1 MSQSRIN
8 RLPPGRKFGRL
19 LEFSLI
25 FLILLAA
32 GWIATQYATAPQIML
47 LILLYILTINFSIPT
62 EYGYVGITPL
72 VAIASILTV
81 DIDGAMFA
89 ALIGVPLAELMRPL
103 WRPLWRASSVE
114 TVSLRDRVGMSAVL
128 LLNLG
133 LVAVVF
139 QPLFGEDGLLSETS
153 SFIPGLSG
161 APLSAVS
168 LAIFYLFVYLLL
180 FALYWRLMGG
190 SWQRF
195 TAEAGAYLS
204 GTALFAIPLTLFIA
218 SAEIAT
224 PAFVILCI
232 GIGAFAIITFI
243 NWQRSTILLQR
254 LEQLTSLNA
263 IGSSLRESLDLDA
276 LLARLESQIA
286 DLISAERFFVALRD
300 EDGNWELPISSVSNS
315 LQSGENPPPFQPDD
329 LTRWVVEKSRVLD
342 LDPGN
347 MHHADQHSIVLPEP
361 QPFVWLGVPL
371 TTAET
376 AFGAIVLQKF
386 ENAEPFSRW
395 SREVLLSIAGQAS
408 AAIQNARLYRETVRL
423 YNMTDEALGQRVDQ
437 LQALLFSIAEG
448 VLMLGR
454 DGTVVLVNPTAARLV
469 GFGAEQM
476 RGQPLQLEKAAALGF
491 TEPGLESLLE
501 QISAEHPPLSSRHE
515 YETTID
521 EQRRVLE
528 RDGVP
533 VSAENGDLIGW
544 LMVFH
549 DITEQRERSEW
560 RADLTRMIVHDLR
573 NPITT
578 LSSTINLI
586 ENRLPEADRGTVSD
600 LVANAQYGTAN
611 MLEMVDSLMDIN
623 RAEAGRFVIDAEAM
637 RITTLV
643 DGVLQTLQPLAIQR
657 GVTLEIHKEDDLPA
671 VWGDEEILRRVVV
684 NLLDNALK
692 FTPGGGSVR
701 TEIVALPKTE
711 TREAGCKLI
720 ITDDGP
726 GIPED
731 LRERIFDRFITFNH
745 GGGQVRGTG
754 LGLSFCKLAVES
766 HGGRIWVEDAPDSGS
781 AFNVA
786 IPGIPDF

>member
-1 MSQSRIN
+1 MSQSRIK
-8 RLPPGRKFGRL
+8 RLPQGRNFGRI

-32 GWIATQYATAPQIML
+32 GWVATQYATAPQIML

-62 EYGYVGITPL
+62 EFGYVGITPL

-81 DIDGAMFA
+81 DIDGALFA
-89 ALIGVPLAELMRPL
+89 AVIGVPLAELMRPL

-114 TVSLRDRVGMSAVL
+114 TVPLRNRVGMSTVL

-133 LVAVVF
+133 LVAVVY
-139 QPLFGEDGLLSETS
+139 QPLFGEDGLLSDTS
-153 SFIPGLSG
+153 NLIPSLSG
-161 APLSAVS
+161 APLSAVF
-168 LAIFYLFVYLLL
+168 LAIFYLLVYLML
-180 FALYWRLMGG
+180 FSLYWRLMGG
-190 SWQRF
+190 TMQHF
-195 TAEAGAYLS
+195 VGEAGAYLS

-276 LLARLESQIA
+276 LLARLETQIA

-300 EDGNWELPISSVSNS
+300 EDGKWELPISSSGNS
-315 LQSGENPPPFQPDD
+315 LSAFQPDD
-329 LTRWVVEKSRVLD
+329 LTNWVVEKGRVLD
-342 LDPGN
+342 LDPSN
-347 MHHADQHSIVLPEP
+347 MHHADQHNIALPDP
-361 QPFVWLGVPL
+361 QPLVWLGVPL
-371 TTAET
+371 TTAEN

-386 ENAEPFSRW
+386 DNAEPFSRW

-423 YNMTDEALGQRVDQ
+423 YNMTDDALGQRVDQ
-437 LQALLFSIAEG
+437 LQALLFSIEEG

-454 DGTVVLVNPTAARLV
+454 DGTVVLVNPTAGRLL
-469 GFGAEQM
+469 GSGAEAL
-476 RGQPLQLEKAAALGF
+476 RGQSLQVSNATALGF
-491 TEPGLESLLE
+491 SESALETLLM
-501 QISAEHPPLSSRHE
+501 QISAEHPPISSRYE
-515 YETTID
+515 YEATIG
-521 EQRRVLE
+521 EKRCVLARE
-528 RDGVP
+528 GVP

-549 DITEQRERSEW
+549 DVTEERERSEW

-578 LSSTINLI
+578 LSSTISLI
-586 ENRLPEADRGTVSD
+586 ENRLPDADRGTVSD

-623 RAEAGRFVIDAEAM
+623 RAEAGRFIIDAQAM
-637 RITTLV
+637 RITTLA
-643 DGVLQTLQPLAIQR
+643 DGVLKTLQPLAIQR
-657 GVTLEIHKEDDLPA
+657 GVTMDIHKADNLPA

-692 FTPGGGSVR
+692 FTPGGGRVH
-701 TEIVALPKTE
+701 TEIVALPETE
-711 TREAGCKLI
+711 THEAGCQLI

-766 HGGRIWVEDAPDSGS
+766 HGGRIWVEDAPNSGS
-781 AFNVA
+781 AFNVT
-786 IPGIPDF
+786 IPGIPIF